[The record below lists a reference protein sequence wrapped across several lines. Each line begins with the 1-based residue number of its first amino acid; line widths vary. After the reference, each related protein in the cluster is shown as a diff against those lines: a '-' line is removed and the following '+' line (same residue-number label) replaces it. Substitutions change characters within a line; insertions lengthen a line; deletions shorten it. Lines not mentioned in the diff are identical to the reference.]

1 MLDDVFSSPANC
13 ALLRALLDS
22 REGMSGRAAA
32 RAAGI
37 NHQVGALAIRRLEAS
52 GVVERRGGGRV
63 QLVRLRPE
71 NALVN
76 DLLRPLFRGE
86 RTLWIRLR
94 NELSKGWGKD
104 VLSVVLFGSAARGD
118 AGPDS
123 DVDLLV
129 VAKRSAF
136 VRTAADERREFIL
149 RRYDFRLSTLILD
162 PEGLKRRF
170 RSGDALLLN
179 ILREGILLDGR
190 PLKEIVE

>member
-1 MLDDVFSSPANC
+1 
-13 ALLRALLDS
+13 
-22 REGMSGRAAA
+22 MSGRAAA